1 MPHSSHKQDLD
12 QISELW
18 RLGRTPIKIGVLK
31 NMLRAYPNAGVAK
44 ELYEGFLC
52 GFRLKYSGLRIS
64 FISKNLQSANC
75 HKGETLDKLDQEVKA
90 VEEIPGTSTR
100 GRVGSRKQ
108 PRRVQRFDIE
118 FETNRLI
125 NCSLAPN
132 TIQAYQR
139 ALNALA
145 KFRDSFDLD
154 HSFPIPLNHI
164 TQFIA
169 YMSCLDMASST
180 VKCYISAIS
189 FYNKINNYEDMSQLF
204 VVRKMIDGMA
214 RSKLK
219 RPDSQEVSVWIVGS
233 SLIRNAFVHAR
244 SRTGGVNLGLHRIGV
259 KIWWQ
264 GYGGMGL
271 KDLESTIKRLMKYE
285 KAPKYLV
292 LHIAGNDL
300 GKTKLGFLR
309 NEIKAT
315 LEKVQSYLPN
325 SSIVWSQI
333 LPRTNWRHSKVRIA

>member
-1 MPHSSHKQDLD
+1 MLRRGTRKRTASA
-12 QISELW
+12 
-18 RLGRTPIKIGVLK
+18 RAGVRRTPVVSKGVSSRASVQSSMTVTRPEAIYTTSGHDGAAIPTTATVSTTR
-31 NMLRAYPNAGVAK
+31 MLMPTFSSNQDNSVHIPDMLPWQPRRA
-44 ELYEGFLC
+44 
-52 GFRLKYSGLRIS
+52 ID
-64 FISKNLQSANC
+64 LQPTVDNTQFVSQ
-75 HKGETLDKLDQEVKA
+75 T
-90 VEEIPGTSTR
+90 VEEIPGTSNR

-169 YMSCLDMASST
+169 YMSCLDMAPST
-180 VKCYISAIS
+180 VKC
-189 FYNKINNYEDMSQLF
+189 
-204 VVRKMIDGMA
+204 
-214 RSKLK
+214 
-219 RPDSQEVSVWIVGS
+219 QEVSVWIVGS

-259 KIWWQ
+259 KICS
-264 GYGGMGL
+264 GMGL
-271 KDLESTIKRLMKYE
+271 KDLESTIK
-285 KAPKYLV
+285 
-292 LHIAGNDL
+292 D
-300 GKTKLGFLR
+300 
-309 NEIKAT
+309 
-315 LEKVQSYLPN
+315 
-325 SSIVWSQI
+325 
-333 LPRTNWRHSKVRIA
+333 